1 MKNIHIL
8 PTDNSSRLGIYNGT
22 LTLHRQ
28 GWRNG
33 TQHIYIT
40 SDEYIGLSYYL
51 DGNLVRKGVVDDKD
65 YWEVR
70 KDYKKI
76 ILTTD
81 QDLIN
86 DGVQAIDD
94 EFLEWFVK
102 NPSCR
107 EVVVEKYGYMPDE
120 TCQYKIIIPK
130 EEPKQ
135 EFVNSKVLSENGNKL
150 FFDKE
155 GNLIKEEPKQET
167 LEQAAEH
174 YAHNYFD
181 MHDTNHYKALKQGFR
196 AGSAWQEKRMYSE
209 QQMDDAYDKGILDGK
224 ATMYSEAELLIILES
239 HKNVL
244 EFDKDRFDHNQWFE
258 QFKK

>member
-86 DGVQAIDD
+86 DGIQVIDD

-102 NPSCR
+102 NPSCD
-107 EVVVEKYGYMPDE
+107 EVKVEDYGNIYNFR
-120 TCQYKIIIPK
+120 YLILIPK

-135 EFVNSKVLSENGNKL
+135 ELEKEMFELEQELDIPSHLRWHNSKPKL
-150 FFDKE
+150 ETIKE
-155 GNLIKEEPKQET
+155 GGKINPLLMDEIGQFKFLPKQET
-167 LEQAAEH
+167 TSEGFHRISKE
-174 YAHNYFD
+174 FD
-181 MHDTNHYKALKQGFR
+181 
-196 AGSAWQEKRMYSE
+196 YSE
-209 QQMDDAYDKGILDGK
+209 FDFVSFKIGTEWQQ
-224 ATMYSEAELLIILES
+224 
-239 HKNVL
+239 
-244 EFDKDRFDHNQWFE
+244 E
-258 QFKK
+258 QFSKSEFIQLVRATKSDAEARRIIREYFK